1 VIAFGS
7 ILKFTFLLG
16 LLLSLF
22 LLLVHVSLIVA
33 VCRCFCT
40 LYLSIQLYSCQY
52 VFNKLDLT

>member
-1 VIAFGS
+1 MIAFGS
-7 ILKFTFLLG
+7 ILKFTFFVRLT
-16 LLLSLF
+16 SKVF
-22 LLLVHVSLIVA
+22 LLVRVSLIVA